1 MVSFGLTDGARA
13 GLQDTAAGLL
23 ISAGKL
29 QPPAARRGTVV
40 RQALLDRLAEEM
52 SARLVVVVAPAGWG
66 KTSLLRDLCAAREAG
81 HSAWLSVDKGDND
94 PVRFWAHVI
103 AALGTVSPG
112 IGATA
117 LEVLTA
123 PGVTAADMIL
133 DPVITD
139 MARIT
144 ERVTLVL
151 DDFHLITNEAIQE
164 SFAYLVEHVPPTLG
178 LVAAPPPAPPLPL
191 TSLQPPTQLTAHRPP

>member
-1 MVSFGLTDGARA
+1 MSFVLTDGARA
-13 GLQDTAAGLL
+13 GLPDTAAGLL
-23 ISAGKL
+23 ISVGKL

-52 SARLVVVVAPAGWG
+52 PARLVVVVAPAGWG
-66 KTSLLRDLCAAREAG
+66 KTSLLRDLCAVREADQP
-81 HSAWLSVDKGDND
+81 AWLSLDEFDND

-117 LEVLTA
+117 LEMLTA
-123 PGVTAADMIL
+123 PGVKTADMIL
-133 DPVITD
+133 DPVISD
-139 MARIT
+139 IARIA

-151 DDFHLITNEAIQE
+151 DDLHLITNEAE
-164 SFAYLVEHVPPTLG
+164 RDAGP
-178 LVAAPPPAPPLPL
+178 VAGA
-191 TSLQPPTQLTAHRPP
+191 